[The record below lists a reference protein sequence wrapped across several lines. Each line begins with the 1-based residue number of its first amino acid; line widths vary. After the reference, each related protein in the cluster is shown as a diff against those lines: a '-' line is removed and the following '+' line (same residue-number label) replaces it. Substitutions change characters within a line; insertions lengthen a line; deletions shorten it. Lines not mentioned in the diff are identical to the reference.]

1 MKDEIKENPEPNTIT
16 AQITQVDKTYLREAT
31 KNKDV
36 LSKSEAVR
44 QGLKLLRKE
53 MGYSEKT
60 GLKEAA

>member
-1 MKDEIKENPEPNTIT
+1 MNEIEEQTAPNTIT
-16 AQITQVDKTYLREAT
+16 AQITQVDKSFLREAK

-53 MGYSEKT
+53 TGYSEKT